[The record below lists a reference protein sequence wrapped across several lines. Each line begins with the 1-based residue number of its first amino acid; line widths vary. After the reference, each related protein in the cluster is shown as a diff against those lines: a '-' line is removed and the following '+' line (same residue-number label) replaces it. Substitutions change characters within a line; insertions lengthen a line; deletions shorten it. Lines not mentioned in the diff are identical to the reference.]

1 MIAWIEE
8 KNEHFFLK
16 YVSVKFCVKMKIL
29 VTDDG
34 EKKSSAKTR
43 VRHKT
48 QNHRLLA

>member
-34 EKKSSAKTR
+34 EKNRLPKHVYAT
-43 VRHKT
+43 RHKIIVC
-48 QNHRLLA
+48 